1 MKLVVLDD
9 LLVSVSRAGSKDGG
23 MLSESDMA
31 QFIEKLRHAPVKK
44 LISCL
49 HGSSNSSSVQRKE
62 GADLI
67 KSRNI
72 EVAVITD
79 DRLVRGFVTALSW
92 LGAKVHAFSWADIG
106 AALKHLDVQNQLAD
120 DALSAISKFSRDLGV
135 D

>member
-9 LLVSVSRAGSKDGG
+9 LLVSVSRAGSQDNG

-31 QFIEKLRHAPVKK
+31 QFLEKLRHAPVKK
-44 LISCL
+44 LLACL

-67 KSRNI
+67 KSRDI
-72 EVAVITD
+72 QVAVITD

-92 LGAKVHAFSWADIG
+92 LGAKVNAFSWADIG
-106 AALKHLDVQNQLAD
+106 AALKHLRVESTLAD
-120 DALSAISKFSRDLGV
+120 DALGAISKFRLELGI